1 MFVLILVVSL
11 FYKVNPSLD
20 LHHGRWTNISSM
32 KSHELNQL
40 ELMGKNKI
48 EPNLSEQRKKKK
60 TYYFPLYWLFNRDP
74 YNGLL

>member
-1 MFVLILVVSL
+1 MCVLNLVVSL

-40 ELMGKNKI
+40 ELVGKNKL
-48 EPNLSEQRKKKK
+48 EPNLSEPRKKPS
-60 TYYFPLYWLFNRDP
+60 YFPVYWLFNRDP